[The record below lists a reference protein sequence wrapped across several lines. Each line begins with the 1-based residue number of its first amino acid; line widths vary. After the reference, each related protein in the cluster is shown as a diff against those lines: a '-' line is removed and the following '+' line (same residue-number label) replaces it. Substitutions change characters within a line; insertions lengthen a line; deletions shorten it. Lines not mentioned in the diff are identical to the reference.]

1 VLSRVP
7 WAEFTTGETARRPGV
22 TADTRQRI
30 LVVDDAGEVVTL
42 CVSLLQSLGY
52 AARGATRGDAA
63 LDLLSREPFDLVIV
77 DYRMPGMNGFE
88 VLERGRRLRPDAL
101 FLLLTGFGTDD
112 IVADATA
119 RGFHAVLLKP
129 FKRDDLQ
136 SAVARL
142 LGRGETA

>member
-1 VLSRVP
+1 
-7 WAEFTTGETARRPGV
+7 V
-22 TADTRQRI
+22 TADARLRV

-52 AARGATRGDAA
+52 AA
-63 LDLLSREPFDLVIV
+63 LDLLRREPFDLVIV
-77 DYRMPGMNGFE
+77 DYRMPEMDGFE
-88 VLERGRRLRPDAL
+88 ILDQARVLRPGAR

-112 IVADATA
+112 VVADAAA

-142 LGRGETA
+142 LGKGEVS

>member
-1 VLSRVP
+1 MT
-7 WAEFTTGETARRPGV
+7 AEV
-22 TADTRQRI
+22 RQRI

-63 LDLLSREPFDLVIV
+63 LELLRREPFDLVIV
-77 DYRMPGMNGFE
+77 DYRMPGMNGFD
-88 VLERGRRLRPDAL
+88 VLDQGRRLRPGAL

-112 IVADATA
+112 IVTDATA
-119 RGFHAVLLKP
+119 RGFDAVLLKP

-142 LGRGETA
+142 LGGGPAA

>member
-1 VLSRVP
+1 MASPPEGRRRVN
-7 WAEFTTGETARRPGV
+7 
-22 TADTRQRI
+22 ADERHRV

-63 LDLLSREPFDLVIV
+63 IDLLRREPYDLVIV

-88 VLERGRRLRPDAL
+88 VLDQARVLRPGAL
-101 FLLLTGFGTDD
+101 YLLLTGFGTDD
-112 IVADATA
+112 VVAHATA
-119 RGFHAVLLKP
+119 RGFHGVLLKP

-142 LGRGETA
+142 LGRGATA